1 MATKASTPKTPAKK
15 PPARK
20 PAAKAAPKAAA
31 KAPAKPAPK
40 TAAKAPAKPAAAP
53 ANAPHHVEAVA
64 TPASTPKAA
73 PPSKLKTAA
82 TSLTPDP
89 KSVAMLKEDHKEVSA
104 LFKEF
109 KDAAPARKLE
119 IARQTSTMLKVHTA
133 IEEEI
138 FYPAIKA
145 RIEPG
150 MVNEAVVEHA
160 SCKDLIAQ
168 IDGMSG
174 KEELFDAKVIVLS
187 EFIEHHVHEED
198 AEMFKQAKASGID
211 LDELGDKMEA
221 RKAQLESD
229 KSFSL
234 TGWLKGLAGR

>member
-1 MATKASTPKTPAKK
+1 MATKAASPKAPTKK
-15 PPARK
+15 AAPARK
-20 PAAKAAPKAAA
+20 PAAKSTPKPVTKAAKSA
-31 KAPAKPAPK
+31 K
-40 TAAKAPAKPAAAP
+40 AAP
-53 ANAPHHVEAVA
+53 ATAPHHVEAVA
-64 TPASTPKAA
+64 TPASTPKAT

-82 TSLTPDP
+82 TALTPDP
-89 KSVAMLKEDHKEVSA
+89 KSVAMLKEDHKAVSA

-119 IARQTSTMLKVHTA
+119 IARQTSQMLKVHTA

-145 RIEPG
+145 RIEAD

-160 SCKDLIAQ
+160 SAKDLIAQ
-168 IDGMSG
+168 IDGMTG
-174 KEELFDAKVIVLS
+174 KEELFSAKVTVLS
-187 EFIEHHVHEED
+187 ELIEHHVKEEES
-198 AEMFKQAKASGID
+198 EMFRQAKASGID

-221 RKAQLESD
+221 RKAELESD

>member
-1 MATKASTPKTPAKK
+1 MATKASTTKTRA
-15 PPARK
+15 AK
-20 PAAKAAPKAAA
+20 PAAKPTARKSPAKTAKAPAAA
-31 KAPAKPAPK
+31 KAPAPAKPSATKAPAPAS
-40 TAAKAPAKPAAAP
+40 TARVNAAAIKANTPKAKAPSA
-53 ANAPHHVEAVA
+53 
-64 TPASTPKAA
+64 
-73 PPSKLKTAA
+73 LKTAA

-89 KSVAMLKEDHKEVSA
+89 KSVAMLKQDHRDVAA

-119 IARQTSTMLKVHTA
+119 IARQTSQMLKVHTT

-145 RIEPG
+145 RIEDD

-160 SCKDLIAQ
+160 SAKDLIAQ

-174 KEELFDAKVIVLS
+174 KEELFNAKVTVLS
-187 EFIEHHVHEED
+187 ELIDHHVREEE

-211 LDELGDKMEA
+211 LDALGDRMEA
-221 RKAQLESD
+221 RKAELESD

-234 TGWLKGLAGR
+234 TGWLKGLTGR

>member
-1 MATKASTPKTPAKK
+1 MATKAATPKTPAKK
-15 PPARK
+15 TPAKKTPARKAPARK
-20 PAAKAAPKAAA
+20 PATKAAKPAAAKAAPKPA
-31 KAPAKPAPK
+31 KATPA
-40 TAAKAPAKPAAAP
+40 T
-53 ANAPHHVEAVA
+53 APHHVEAVA

-73 PPSKLKTAA
+73 PPSKLKAAA
-82 TSLTPDP
+82 TTLTPDP
-89 KSVAMLKEDHKEVSA
+89 KAVAMLKEDHKAVSA

-168 IDGMSG
+168 IDGMNG
-174 KEELFDAKVIVLS
+174 KEELFDAKVTVLS
-187 EFIEHHVHEED
+187 EFIEHHVKEEES
-198 AEMFKQAKASGID
+198 EMFRQAKASGID
-211 LDELGDKMEA
+211 LDALGDRMEA
-221 RKAQLESD
+221 RKAELESD
-229 KSFSL
+229 RSFSL

>member
-1 MATKASTPKTPAKK
+1 MATKAATPKTPAKK
-15 PPARK
+15 APARK
-20 PAAKAAPKAAA
+20 PAAKTA
-31 KAPAKPAPK
+31 APK
-40 TAAKAPAKPAAAP
+40 TAAPKPAAKPATKTAKPAATP

-82 TSLTPDP
+82 TTLTPDP
-89 KSVAMLKEDHKEVSA
+89 KSVAMLKEDHKAVSA

-119 IARQTSTMLKVHTA
+119 IARQTSAMLKVHTA

-145 RIEPG
+145 RIEPE

-174 KEELFDAKVIVLS
+174 KEELFDAKVTVLS
-187 EFIEHHVHEED
+187 EFIEHHVKEEES
-198 AEMFKQAKASGID
+198 EMFRQAKASGID
-211 LDELGDKMEA
+211 LDELGDRMEA
-221 RKAQLESD
+221 RKAELESD